1 MQKNLSQ
8 FQLQQSTVK
17 YGFSFRTLSDRNTK
31 MGCHVHLSKHITF
44 NIARPSKLMSGTNV
58 RSIKRV
64 SVSPSSICANKQ
76 ICVSEFRPS
85 KTFRAINVHANKPV
99 YGCKVCSQKPVSV
112 GDACPSKTVSVGNAR
127 SRNSLS
133 AINVH
138 STISVSVK
146 NICSGKPVCR
156 NNVRSSNCV
165 KAINVHPTKSVKASN
180 MLMWYLSC

>member
-17 YGFSFRTLSDRNTK
+17 YGFSFRILSDRNTK

-76 ICVSEFRPS
+76 ICV
-85 KTFRAINVHANKPV
+85 
-99 YGCKVCSQKPVSV
+99 
-112 GDACPSKTVSVGNAR
+112 GNAR

-156 NNVRSSNCV
+156 NNVRSSNSV
-165 KAINVHPTKSVKASN
+165 KAINVHPTKSIKASIFF
-180 MLMWYLSC
+180 